1 MNRWLRKIDD
11 KATSSVS
18 PSTRWLVGWY
28 AGPPH
33 LKGKAHY
40 FEDGTSLCGRVHL
53 DTRHHRA
60 LNPDNNQRDLWCRTC
75 GHAFRRQYWQRV
87 VDEGSIRRRKR
98 HAD

>member
-18 PSTRWLVGWY
+18 PFTRWLVGWY

-40 FEDGTSLCGRVHL
+40 FEDGTSLCGAFLYTDDFGACAKINGESYNVHVVVFL
-53 DTRHHRA
+53 D
-60 LNPDNNQRDLWCRTC
+60 PYC
-75 GHAFRRQYWQRV
+75 
-87 VDEGSIRRRKR
+87 
-98 HAD
+98 